1 MPMTAPTTPPDAEV
15 RQRETRYWH
24 ATRRLILTC
33 LGLWALVVF
42 GGTYFARSLDFRFF
56 GWPFSFWLAAQ
67 GSLLFFVALVA
78 WLARRMSRM
87 DREFDVDEQD

>member
-1 MPMTAPTTPPDAEV
+1 MTAPTTPPETEV

-42 GGTYFARSLDFRFF
+42 GGTYFARGLDFRFF